1 MRPNP
6 LRLLVLALPL
16 LALAGCGTTRSC
28 GSDTDYLQAV
38 ERPPIKLPA
47 DFTPSE
53 RIQPLAIPPVDP
65 NPAKLD
71 PEPQCLDEPP
81 KFFARKAP
89 PPAPTA
95 LTAPAATAPSVAP
108 AAAAATAASVAPAA
122 AASVAPAAAAAA
134 VAPTDGADEVVRAW
148 AAAWAA
154 GQPDAVVEMYSENFQ
169 AAGEGGSAAFLEQ
182 RRQQVATGRSPA
194 ATLEDVTV
202 AADGPDRRVV
212 TFLQRFGEGAV
223 RKEMTLAREGGTWR
237 IVAERTLAVL

>member
-1 MRPNP
+1 MPPLRTVPRSYPMRPNP

-53 RIQPLAIPPVDP
+53 RIQPLTIPPVDP

-71 PEPQCLDEPP
+71 PEPQCLDQPP
-81 KFFARKAP
+81 KFFARTAP
-89 PPAPTA
+89 PPTPAAPAA
-95 LTAPAATAPSVAP
+95 LTAPAATAAP

-122 AASVAPAAAAAA
+122 AAAT

-148 AAAWAA
+148 AAAWAS
-154 GQPDAVVEMYSENFQ
+154 GQPDAVVEMYSGRDLP
-169 AAGEGGSAAFLEQ
+169 AALRRGRRAQGNDPGPRGWHLAHRRRAHARSALSGTRPARAPDGGS
-182 RRQQVATGRSPA
+182 P
-194 ATLEDVTV
+194 
-202 AADGPDRRVV
+202 
-212 TFLQRFGEGAV
+212 
-223 RKEMTLAREGGTWR
+223 
-237 IVAERTLAVL
+237 

>member
-16 LALAGCGTTRSC
+16 LALSGCGTTRSC

-53 RIQPLAIPPVDP
+53 RIQPLTIPPVDP

-71 PEPQCLDEPP
+71 PEPRCLDEPP
-81 KFFARKAP
+81 KFFARKASL
-89 PPAPTA
+89 PAPAAPAA
-95 LTAPAATAPSVAP
+95 LAAPAATAASVAP
-108 AAAAATAASVAPAA
+108 AAAAATAASVAP
-122 AASVAPAAAAAA
+122 AAAAA

-202 AADGPDRRVV
+202 AADGPDRRIV

>member
-53 RIQPLAIPPVDP
+53 RIQPLTIPPVDP

-71 PEPQCLDEPP
+71 PEPRCLDEPP
-81 KFFARKAP
+81 KFFARKTP
-89 PPAPTA
+89 PPAPAAPAA
-95 LTAPAATAPSVAP
+95 LTAPAATAASVAP
-108 AAAAATAASVAPAA
+108 AATAASVAPAA
-122 AASVAPAAAAAA
+122 AAASAPA
-134 VAPTDGADEVVRAW
+134 DGADEVVRAW

-154 GQPDAVVEMYSENFQ
+154 GQPDAVVQMYSENFQ

-182 RRQQVATGRSPA
+182 RRQQVVTGRSPA

-202 AADGPDRRVV
+202 AADGADRRVV

-237 IVAERTLAVL
+237 IVAERTLEVL